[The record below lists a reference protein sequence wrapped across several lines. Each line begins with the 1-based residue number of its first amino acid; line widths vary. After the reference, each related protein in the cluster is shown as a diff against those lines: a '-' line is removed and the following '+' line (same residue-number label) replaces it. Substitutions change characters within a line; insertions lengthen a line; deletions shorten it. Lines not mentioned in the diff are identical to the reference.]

1 VSNESTNNNTGGNDM
16 PANPNQQASAATT
29 NAINT
34 DKINQA
40 EVQITEKTMAAVE
53 STSNNAQPSLDQFV
67 EQQTKPVVRKPK
79 VVKKDKGVAV
89 LVFGDPAVANPIEK
103 IIESELKR
111 DNIKVLNEQFVPGLA
126 QLMSQGI
133 DLAAIKSK
141 LDAYGGQAMII
152 ANVNHVGQQTLEYY
166 GRQSQM
172 ISAQLDVDSYDLATG
187 DSIGTG
193 YGSELSY
200 TSLNATETA
209 QDAVMEFVD
218 RLKQDIKSKQ

>member
-1 VSNESTNNNTGGNDM
+1 MLKQVKTNKQT
-16 PANPNQQASAATT
+16 AASE
-29 NAINT
+29 AINSNPI
-34 DKINQA
+34 DVEKINQA
-40 EVQITEKTMAAVE
+40 EAQITGKTIAAVE
-53 STSNNAQPSLDQFV
+53 TTSNNAQPNLEKFV
-67 EQQTKPVVRKPK
+67 EQQTKPVVIKTIDKPK

-111 DNIKVLNEQFVPGLA
+111 SNIKVLNEQFVPGLA
-126 QLMSQGI
+126 QVMSQGV

-152 ANVNHVGQQTLEYY
+152 ANVNHIGEQTLEYY
-166 GRQSQM
+166 GRQSQLVN
-172 ISAQLDVDSYDLATG
+172 AQLDVDSYDLATG

-218 RLKQDIKSKQ
+218 RLKQDLKNQ